1 MKKKLLLLTGL
12 GAITGLSYFL
22 FKKQKENVNEKTE
35 IYLYEM
41 SAEDFNSLIEEL
53 ENGSKR

>member
-22 FKKQKENVNEKTE
+22 FKRQKEDVKEETK

-41 SAEDFNSLIEEL
+41 SDEDFNSLIDEL
-53 ENGSKR
+53 ENGTKR

>member
-22 FKKQKENVNEKTE
+22 FKKRKENVNEKTE

-41 SAEDFNSLIEEL
+41 SDEDFNSLIEEL
-53 ENGSKR
+53 ENGPKR